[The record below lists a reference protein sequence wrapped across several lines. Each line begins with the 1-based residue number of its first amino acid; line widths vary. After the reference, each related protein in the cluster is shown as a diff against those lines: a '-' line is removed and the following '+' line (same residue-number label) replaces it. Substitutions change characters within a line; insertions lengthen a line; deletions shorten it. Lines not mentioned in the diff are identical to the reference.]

1 MSFYIIM
8 NKERTFNELTEEEKK
23 EFMELNN
30 KLNTTSGEERM
41 MNLTQLLTFVD
52 QKLNRSLLNS
62 ILEREMKLGNVVFIG
77 M

>member
-1 MSFYIIM
+1 M